1 MPAPMTEKQRAFVI
15 EYARNGGNASA
26 AARAAGYPEK
36 SAHEQGRQQL
46 EKPHIR
52 EAIYKEL
59 MKLRHRSGAIGLSA
73 LINIAQDDKNPAAAR
88 VAAARALIDHAGLL
102 TINHDAWAEVDDGG
116 GQVIDYQSVL
126 EGLGKIQRTRIAAG

>member
-1 MPAPMTEKQRAFVI
+1 MTEKQCAFVL

-73 LINIAQDDKNPAAAR
+73 LVNIAQDDKNPAAAR
-88 VAAARALIDHAGLL
+88 VAAARTLIDHAGLL
-102 TINHDAWAEVDDGG
+102 AANEVAWAEEEDDGSN
-116 GQVIDYQSVL
+116 VVDYRSVL
-126 EGLGKIQRTRIAAG
+126 EDLGKIQRTWIKAG

>member
-1 MPAPMTEKQRAFVI
+1 MPAPMTEKQCAFVL

-52 EAIYKEL
+52 DAIYKEL
-59 MKLRHRSGAIGLSA
+59 MKLRHRSGAIGLAA
-73 LINIAQDDKNPAAAR
+73 LVNIAQDDKNPAAAR
-88 VAAARALIDHAGLL
+88 VAAARTLIDHAGLL
-102 TINHDAWAEVDDGG
+102 IENDDVGAENDSGSN
-116 GQVIDYQSVL
+116 VIDYNSVL
-126 EGLGKIQRTRIAAG
+126 EDLGAFQRNRNRAG